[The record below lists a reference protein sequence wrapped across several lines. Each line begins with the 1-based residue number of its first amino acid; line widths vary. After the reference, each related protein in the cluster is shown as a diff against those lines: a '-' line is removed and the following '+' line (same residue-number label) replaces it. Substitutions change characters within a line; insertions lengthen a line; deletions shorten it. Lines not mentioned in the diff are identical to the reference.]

1 MASRSS
7 SRRQVAD
14 GVYGESESA
23 LVGEGA
29 VGHGVGCDR
38 NCAAEIGGGN
48 EAVAPVRTDGEGA
61 DAGDHRR
68 GAGRMDRGIAR
79 DRELRHAQHIAVHV
93 DIAVEHAGGR
103 DVERGVFVGDVGLVV
118 RDGRRV
124 TPGQQRQAERRPGR
138 VAICIYEIDGNIE
151 IHLCPGVEHGTANS
165 GERKRIP

>member
-1 MASRSS
+1 
-7 SRRQVAD
+7 
-14 GVYGESESA
+14 
-23 LVGEGA
+23 
-29 VGHGVGCDR
+29 
-38 NCAAEIGGGN
+38 
-48 EAVAPVRTDGEGA
+48 
-61 DAGDHRR
+61 
-68 GAGRMDRGIAR
+68 MDRGIAR

-118 RDGRRV
+118 RGDRRRV

-165 GERKRIP
+165 GERKRYPRNSVGDGKAVEAIGGRDDDCRIIDYSIDETDPAGCWSIV